1 MTAPDRL
8 SAPRF
13 LLIGLGNIGRYVYP
27 CYSSVLGERLARDLL
42 AVKATD
48 AGVEELRAR
57 YPFAIRTDGDC
68 AAAAAEIGPDVILLA
83 CRPHQVQP
91 LVEEQLRPYF
101 DRCREEGRPLP
112 LIVSYAPAPAVTW
125 FREALGEGVLAAN
138 VIPNMVDYTAGICTA
153 SITHNMVTL
162 DPAVTWPEAELAFL
176 KRYLAPQGLY
186 LPCRV
191 EETIPLMCAK
201 VVSHRLYDI
210 CTALAEGCTA
220 GGQALTHNQA
230 AEAGRAYLRA
240 RFDTFEPDIW
250 HCSVAV
256 LPKPLR
262 PLVEAVLRAWY
273 DGIIQVCFEHGLDSF
288 VSGRF
293 LRGMFDLHL
302 LTVSLVDR
310 AQLIRN
316 TKDHTTPG
324 GVQEHSC
331 RAFAAGPEAELR
343 EAARRFAAGEPDP
356 DFPARWQREAA
367 RLTEELIAFSRD
379 VDRHKG

>member
-1 MTAPDRL
+1 MSHAEMTDR
-8 SAPRF
+8 PRF

-27 CYSSVLGERLARDLL
+27 CYSSILGERLAEDLL
-42 AVKATD
+42 AVKATP
-48 AGVEELRAR
+48 AGAAELRAR
-57 YPFAIRTDGDC
+57 YPFPIRADGDC
-68 AAAAAEIGPDVILLA
+68 LAAAAEIRPDVILLA

-91 LVEEQLRPYF
+91 IVEEQLRPWY
-101 DRCREEGRPLP
+101 DRCRAEGRPLP
-112 LIVSYAPAPAVTW
+112 LLISYAPAPAVTW

-153 SITHNMVTL
+153 AITHNMVTL

-191 EETIPLMCAK
+191 EEAIPLMCAK

-256 LPKPLR
+256 LPRPLR
-262 PLVEAVLRAWY
+262 PFTEAVLRAWY
-273 DGIIQVCFEHGLDSF
+273 DGIIDVCFEHGLDSY

-302 LTVSLVDR
+302 LTVSLVDQ
-310 AQLIRN
+310 AQLEQN
-316 TKDHTTPG
+316 TRDHTTPG

-331 RAFAAGPEAELR
+331 RAFAAGPEEELR
-343 EAARRFAAGEPDP
+343 QAARRFAVGDPLP
-356 DFPARWQREAA
+356 DFPARWRQEAA
-367 RLTEELIAFSRD
+367 RLTEELIAFSTD
-379 VDRHKG
+379 VDRHRD